1 MRNVKKNNSNNLRLQ
16 KVRNHS
22 NNESRLYN
30 IHCELNIEAH
40 EIRVPACKAQD
51 MDIRE
56 SNRVIEATYT
66 GEVLQKSGCLLD
78 RQLSSL

>member
-51 MDIRE
+51 MNIR
-56 SNRVIEATYT
+56 VKEATYR

-78 RQLSSL
+78 RQLSSLYP